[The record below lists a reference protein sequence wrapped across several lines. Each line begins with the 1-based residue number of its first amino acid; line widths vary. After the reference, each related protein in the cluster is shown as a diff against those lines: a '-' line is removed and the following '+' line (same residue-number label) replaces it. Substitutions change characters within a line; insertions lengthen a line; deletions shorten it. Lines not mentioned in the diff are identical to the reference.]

1 MRGLGIEAGG
11 SLANLRALLPLFREL
26 SHLKRIRS
34 AGRDGSI
41 AQRLFLAAWSR
52 LIQGEQLEKVMLS
65 TCGAALTAVRLGDL
79 DEALLQELG
88 LSEAE
93 RLVVLQRSFDEAA
106 SAIAPAIAER
116 LRGAL
121 SGGITATSSPPGFAI
136 ALAEQ
141 PRAGVTCPGKSRIML
156 QPSENHAEHCL
167 MVAVFGVLA
176 SPIWEAD
183 ANQVFLA
190 GLSHHLHNAIMPD
203 SGYTGEMLLS
213 DLLATCIE
221 RARESALQSMP
232 AALSADVR
240 HALAPIALDATAEAQ
255 TFHTAD
261 VLDRVLEI
269 EQHLTHSSFTMTE
282 VLGPYA
288 LVHEGPVKPFHD
300 QVLAAAGLL

>member
-1 MRGLGIEAGG
+1 
-11 SLANLRALLPLFREL
+11 
-26 SHLKRIRS
+26 
-34 AGRDGSI
+34 
-41 AQRLFLAAWSR
+41 
-52 LIQGEQLEKVMLS
+52 
-65 TCGAALTAVRLGDL
+65 
-79 DEALLQELG
+79 
-88 LSEAE
+88 
-93 RLVVLQRSFDEAA
+93 
-106 SAIAPAIAER
+106 
-116 LRGAL
+116 
-121 SGGITATSSPPGFAI
+121 
-136 ALAEQ
+136 
-141 PRAGVTCPGKSRIML
+141 ML

-167 MVAVFGVLA
+167 MVAVFGVVA

-213 DLLATCIE
+213 DALATCIE
-221 RARESALQSMP
+221 RARESALQAMP

-240 HALAPIALDATAEAQ
+240 HALAPIALDATAEAR

-269 EQHLTHSSFTMTE
+269 EQHLTHSSLTMTE